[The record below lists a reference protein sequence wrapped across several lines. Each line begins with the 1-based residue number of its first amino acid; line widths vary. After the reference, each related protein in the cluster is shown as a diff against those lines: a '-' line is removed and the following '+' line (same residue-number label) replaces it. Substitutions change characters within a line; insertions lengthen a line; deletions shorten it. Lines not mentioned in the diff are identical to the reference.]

1 MWNLTGDDIQRA
13 KEELKGRRA
22 AIKAHYDSEMKQLET
37 DIAAIETFER
47 AAVNFVSNFK
57 GQDESPVTAEPAAE
71 RRDLLLQ
78 PLGLVALAAQC
89 LDLPGQLALLTEPA
103 AHLARLP
110 DAGVG
115 RPDVEEGGRGR
126 PAAHRPAH
134 PAVELAHASARSRGR
149 YFSSP
154 ASR

>member
-57 GQDESPVTAEPAAE
+57 GEDEPSVTVADPGPAAGQVAADSVSEQTSPTSGEIPVEKGAEAEAAPEPAPIPEPMAAGKGSS
-71 RRDLLLQ
+71 RWRMR
-78 PLGLVALAAQC
+78 LGT
-89 LDLPGQLALLTEPA
+89 TE
-103 AHLARLP
+103 
-110 DAGVG
+110 G
-115 RPDVEEGGRGR
+115 
-126 PAAHRPAH
+126 
-134 PAVELAHASARSRGR
+134 SR
-149 YFSSP
+149 
-154 ASR
+154 